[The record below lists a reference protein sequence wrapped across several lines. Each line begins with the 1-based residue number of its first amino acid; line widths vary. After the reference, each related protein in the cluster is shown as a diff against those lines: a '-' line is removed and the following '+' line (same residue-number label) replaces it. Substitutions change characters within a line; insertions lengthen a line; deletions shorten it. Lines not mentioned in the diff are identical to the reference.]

1 MKSTKLFKSDVRK
14 ESTILTRL
22 NKEIKKMTTYN
33 IPHAWTVGF
42 DSVFDRIE
50 KLSSKQPT
58 YPPHNVVKHDEDS
71 FEIAIAVAGFSKG
84 DLFVEQKEN
93 VLSVASKD
101 VDLNGNKEYIHKGIA
116 TRKFNKTFTL
126 GEYIEVSKVSLTD
139 GILSVFL
146 DKAIPEDKKPKSFK
160 IDD

>member
-1 MKSTKLFKSDVRK
+1 MNSKKLFKLDVLK
-14 ESTILTRL
+14 ESALLTRL

-71 FEIAIAVAGFSKG
+71 FEIAIAVAGFGKS
-84 DLFVEQKEN
+84 DLSVKQEEN
-93 VLSVASKD
+93 VLTVSSND
-101 VDLNGNKEYIHKGIA
+101 SNFFDHGEIIHKGIA
-116 TRKFNKTFTL
+116 MRKFNKTFTL
-126 GEYIEVSKVSLTD
+126 GEYIEVSDVSLTD

-146 DKAIPEDKKPKSFK
+146 EKKIPEEKKPKSFE
-160 IDD
+160 IND